1 MMGKKRA
8 WRTVWKGAA
17 GALLLFWLLPGAAA
31 ASSGSDDDDLVV
43 EEPDLSPDD
52 EIDNSG
58 PGSGDDLDLADDGA
72 DVDNSGPGSD
82 DDVGATDDNFES
94 DDSGPGS
101 GEDQIESDDADA
113 EDNSGSG
120 GGGDDSSADGGG
132 DNSASDDDTRTD
144 LSAAYLAALEDVTFE
159 RDMYGDER
167 LAGEVLFASNEQTLG
182 LATNAGY
189 RLIAETRLELLDRTV
204 AILRIPNG
212 QSVDAAIERLSAL
225 APGAIVTAN
234 NVYRNA
240 QASRAVALATP
251 PEPISP
257 GAPVLGMIDTG
268 VDARALGPGVVVGQ
282 RAFAQAAPAAGAHGT
297 NVAALAAAQGV
308 RIVVADVFRTG
319 ADGAPYASSESMAA
333 AIDWLVTRG
342 VAVINVSIEGPN
354 NALLGAVVREASA
367 RGHVIVAAAGNG
379 GPLAPPRFPA
389 AFEGSVAITAI
400 DEANRPY
407 VRANRGNYIAFAAPG
422 VNVSIP
428 ARDRSDRVSGT
439 SFAAPLVA
447 AWLAQHLS
455 EPSAPD
461 ATRALE
467 LLRAQSVDLGAP
479 GRDPIYGWGALLE

>member
-1 MMGKKRA
+1 M
-8 WRTVWKGAA
+8 
-17 GALLLFWLLPGAAA
+17 LLWSLSAVAP
-31 ASSGSDDDDLVV
+31 ASPDSDDDDPIF
-43 EEPDLSPDD
+43 EEVD
-52 EIDNSG
+52 EIDVDADTEVDVDFDVDTDVDNSG
-58 PGSGDDLDLADDGA
+58 SGAADDLELIDDDVDVDNSGSGSIDDIEDVDDDSELGE
-72 DVDNSGPGSD
+72 DNSGPGSD
-82 DDVGATDDNFES
+82 DDMGSDDDN
-94 DDSGPGS
+94 GS
-101 GEDQIESDDADA
+101 GEDA
-113 EDNSGSG
+113 
-120 GGGDDSSADGGG
+120 
-132 DNSASDDDTRTD
+132 D
-144 LSAAYLAALEDVTFE
+144 LSAAYLAALEDATFE
-159 RDMYGDER
+159 RDNYGDER